1 MRLFLLLLLQSTV
14 FAANWPAWRGP
25 LGTGITTETN
35 LPLKWSTTENVKWRV
50 PLPEPGN
57 SSPIVWG
64 DRIFLTQAIGD
75 RRNLRCLSRQRGDV
89 LWEQGVATSDKET
102 THQTNP
108 YCSSS
113 PVTDGERVIAWF
125 ASDGLFCYDL
135 SGKQLWSRTN
145 LGRQVHI
152 WGAGASPIIHGD
164 VCFLNFGPG
173 ETTYLLA
180 VNKHTG
186 RTIWKHD
193 EDTGYGRPRPTNSTS
208 SESQKSPTTFIGSW
222 ATPVVMKVEGA
233 EQLLMPWPD
242 RLAAYA
248 LNTGKELWTCAGL
261 DALVYTSPVYQDGIV
276 VVMGGFNR
284 SVMAVQAG
292 GAGDITASRRLW
304 RFPRSPQRVG
314 SGVIYQGHIYVH
326 NEPGTAMCLELKT
339 GDVKWEERLTG
350 KSATGQNWSSI
361 MLSGD
366 RCYTITQGGDCFV
379 FRASPQFELLA
390 MNSLGERS
398 NSSLAP
404 SNRELFIRTHQALW
418 CIAQPVPR

>member
-1 MRLFLLLLLQSTV
+1 
-14 FAANWPAWRGP
+14 
-25 LGTGITTETN
+25 
-35 LPLKWSTTENVKWRV
+35 
-50 PLPEPGN
+50 
-57 SSPIVWG
+57 
-64 DRIFLTQAIGD
+64 
-75 RRNLRCLSRQRGDV
+75 
-89 LWEQGVATSDKET
+89 
-102 THQTNP
+102 
-108 YCSSS
+108 
-113 PVTDGERVIAWF
+113 
-125 ASDGLFCYDL
+125 
-135 SGKQLWSRTN
+135 
-145 LGRQVHI
+145 
-152 WGAGASPIIHGD
+152 
-164 VCFLNFGPG
+164 
-173 ETTYLLA
+173 
-180 VNKHTG
+180 
-186 RTIWKHD
+186 
-193 EDTGYGRPRPTNSTS
+193 
-208 SESQKSPTTFIGSW
+208 
-222 ATPVVMKVEGA
+222 MKVEGA

-261 DALVYTSPVYQDGIV
+261 DALVYTSPVYEDGIV

-398 NSSLAP
+398 NSSIAP